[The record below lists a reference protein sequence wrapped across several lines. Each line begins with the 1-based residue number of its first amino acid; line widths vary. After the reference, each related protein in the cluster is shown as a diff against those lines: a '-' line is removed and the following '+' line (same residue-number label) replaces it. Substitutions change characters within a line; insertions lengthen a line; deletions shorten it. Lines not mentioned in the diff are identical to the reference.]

1 MSSQETGV
9 NHFEQMAADNEIVL
23 AGEFSEPGVLVTV
36 DGVTKSITFIRTGTT
51 DQLMM
56 EPGYADMDT
65 FNTSKAQYPQ
75 PKPGDTITAGGVE
88 WLVEPGAK
96 LAGSMWSIP
105 VKSDRRVRS

>member
-1 MSSQETGV
+1 MTLQS
-9 NHFEQMAADNEIVL
+9 QMALDIETVFLNET
-23 AGEFSEPGVLVTV
+23 EFAESGTVSTV
-36 DGVTKSITFIRTGTT
+36 DGASLTISFVRTGTT

-75 PKPGDTITAGGVE
+75 PKPGDTITADGVE